1 MKNQNAKKEI
11 TRDQTFKI
19 KMSKEEKELLY
30 EFAKDMGVNPSRLA
44 RNLLLEEAERKLR
57 NKIIFKPILN
67 AYRNY
72 LKVTK
77 QNNILE
83 RMKED

>member
-19 KMSKEEKELLY
+19 KMSKEEKEVFY
-30 EFAKDMGVNPSRLA
+30 KYAEDMGINPSRLA
-44 RNLLLEEAERKLR
+44 RNILLMEANKKLKR
-57 NKIIFKPILN
+57 KIIYEPTLK
-67 AYRNY
+67 AYRHY
-72 LKVTK
+72 LEITK
-77 QNNILE
+77 QNDILE